1 MTARFFR
8 DVVWSAI
15 GVGGAFGAIRVME
28 SFRPEVIAD
37 DVGAPGNT
45 TSVGEL
51 TRAYFLSASVMA
63 GSPVATTARLPAVS
77 GPLGIAVQVAGVGLR
92 VRAMRAL
99 GGHYSRGLRVAEG
112 QPVVTSGP
120 YRYVRHPGYLA
131 AVLAWLGAALS
142 TRNAVPVAITLLA
155 VGTAYRH
162 RIDAEEALLVNDLP
176 GYAEYA
182 ATTGR
187 LVPLLSS
194 RR

>member
-1 MTARFFR
+1 MAARFVG

-28 SFRPEVIAD
+28 SFRPEVISD
-37 DVGAPGNT
+37 DVSAPRNVAG
-45 TSVGEL
+45 VGEL
-51 TRAYFLSASVMA
+51 TRAYFLSASIMA
-63 GSPVATTARLPAVS
+63 ASPMATTTRLPAAC
-77 GPLGIAVQVAGVGLR
+77 GPLGIAVQIAGVGLR

-120 YRYVRHPGYLA
+120 YRHVRHPGYLA
-131 AVLAWLGAALS
+131 ALLAWLGAAIS

-162 RIDAEEALLVNDLP
+162 RIDAEEALLVHDLP

-187 LVPLLSS
+187 LVPLLGP